1 MAFIYELQSESHLQV
16 FGFIGIGGSLK
27 FVRPGT
33 DDIGGGPIHTRAKSV
48 GVIILYQSQWTVA
61 FYLNKA
67 FDALLIDFEEVMALG
82 YSVKQKCIGTQLMKK
97 SYSFHN

>member
-27 FVRPGT
+27 FVLPGT
-33 DDIGGGPIHTRAKSV
+33 RDIGGGPIHTRAKSV